1 MPRDVRAPSA
11 HQALFP
17 KSKARI
23 TFENPLTTGVDFGYQ
38 QHRKVMLLV
47 IAITEATTQ
56 DESAEA
62 FVERTADRQS
72 KSRSSG
78 PSN

>member
-1 MPRDVRAPSA
+1 
-11 HQALFP
+11 
-17 KSKARI
+17 
-23 TFENPLTTGVDFGYQ
+23 
-38 QHRKVMLLV
+38 MLLV

-62 FVERTADRQS
+62 FVERTTDRQS

-78 PSN
+78 PK